1 MGGCLGALS
10 EDSDAMW
17 LPWRNRCPLDR
28 LREFALVCRTTLR
41 SELGDEAFELQYAL
55 GAEPSASPRE

>member
-1 MGGCLGALS
+1 
-10 EDSDAMW
+10 MW

-55 GAEPSASPRE
+55 GAESLSVAARVIRSAPDCDVLPF